1 MEGPTS
7 PLRPKGVP
15 RRGLRGAVSVAVR
28 LICAALMILG
38 SLMVGRGAMLV
49 LQSALIPGL
58 FQQALRAGGL
68 VVAVGAAMAWLG
80 WWTLNRLIEWEAAR

>member
-7 PLRPKGVP
+7 PLRPKGVT
-15 RRGLRGAVSVAVR
+15 RRGLRRALSVAVR

-38 SLMVGRGAMLV
+38 SLMVGRGATVV
-49 LQSALIPGL
+49 LQSALNPGL
-58 FQQALRAGGL
+58 FGQALRGGGL

>member
-15 RRGLRGAVSVAVR
+15 RRALRGAVSIGVR
-28 LICAALMILG
+28 LVCAALMILG
-38 SLMVGRGAMLV
+38 SLLVGRGVMVV
-49 LQSALIPGL
+49 LQSALSPGL
-58 FQQALRAGGL
+58 FGPALRAGGL